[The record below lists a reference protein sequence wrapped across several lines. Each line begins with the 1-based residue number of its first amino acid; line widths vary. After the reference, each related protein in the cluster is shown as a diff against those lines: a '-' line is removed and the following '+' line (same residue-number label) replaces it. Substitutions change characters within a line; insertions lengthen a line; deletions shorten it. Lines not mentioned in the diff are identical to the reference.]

1 MNPIYLVLLI
11 CAAVFAVGGA
21 NTILAGHYLLGIGLM
36 IVGAAVALAAQ
47 VDKDAPR

>member
-1 MNPIYLVLLI
+1 MKPIYFVLLL

-21 NTILAGHYLLGIGLM
+21 NTVLAGHYLLGIGLM

-47 VDKDAPR
+47 ADKE